1 MSVLRA
7 LIEGKSRGV
16 RFVPCSFQ
24 ADLKKGEF
32 RVSVKQNDEIRDSF
46 NKKGL
51 LYSFLVSICWHVRI
65 CLAVYGPENRAV
77 SEKES

>member
-1 MSVLRA
+1 MT
-7 LIEGKSRGV
+7 
-16 RFVPCSFQ
+16 
-24 ADLKKGEF
+24 
-32 RVSVKQNDEIRDSF
+32 QNDEIRDSF
-46 NKKGL
+46 NKKDL

>member
-1 MSVLRA
+1 MT
-7 LIEGKSRGV
+7 
-16 RFVPCSFQ
+16 
-24 ADLKKGEF
+24 
-32 RVSVKQNDEIRDSF
+32 QNDEIRDSF

-77 SEKES
+77 PEKESCESSHFQRNINDQ